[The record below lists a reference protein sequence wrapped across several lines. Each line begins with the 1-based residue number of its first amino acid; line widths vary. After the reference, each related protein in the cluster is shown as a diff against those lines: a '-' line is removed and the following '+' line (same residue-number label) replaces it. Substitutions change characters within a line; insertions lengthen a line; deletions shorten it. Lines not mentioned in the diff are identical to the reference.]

1 MLEELNVGFVAFSP
15 MANGLLTGAYGK
27 DSKFDSKLDYRS
39 AMPLTADRHRNMMAV
54 EIKNGK
60 GGSTMDQY
68 LRKMLEVFYG
78 EFQDPRPWT
87 PEHAAE
93 AEKKMAAYNKNRE
106 NVPAYQDGQEDF

>member
-1 MLEELNVGFVAFSP
+1 
-15 MANGLLTGAYGK
+15 
-27 DSKFDSKLDYRS
+27 
-39 AMPLTADRHRNMMAV
+39 MMAV

-60 GGSTMDQY
+60 GGLTMDQY

-87 PEHAAE
+87 PEHTAE